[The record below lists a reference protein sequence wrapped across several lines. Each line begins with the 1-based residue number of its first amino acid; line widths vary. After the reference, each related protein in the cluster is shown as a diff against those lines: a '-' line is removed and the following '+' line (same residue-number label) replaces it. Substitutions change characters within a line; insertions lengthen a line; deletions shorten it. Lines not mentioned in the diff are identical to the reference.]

1 MERDLATVAGQALR
15 ATEAYGDNAGHDEG
29 NMQDR
34 RPAGHCTGWQLPSAT
49 VVSYADQIGGIFSA
63 DMANLLSP
71 VPTEPEVDDDVREL
85 VHLPRLLADSGD
97 SPQLLEAAV
106 DAGVQLIHDLAERLR
121 QHQEIPDACRF
132 FTSLKA
138 LEMRSTPPR
147 TVIGVVGNTGAG
159 KSSVINALLDEEELV
174 DRPPFPNLTYILHV

>member
-1 MERDLATVAGQALR
+1 MERDLATVAGKALR
-15 ATEAYGDNAGHDEG
+15 ATEAYSDNAGHDEG

-34 RPAGHCTGWQLPSAT
+34 RPAEHSTGWQHPSAI
-49 VVSYADQIGGIFSA
+49 VVSYADQIGGTFSTE
-63 DMANLLSP
+63 MANFVSP
-71 VPTEPEVDDDVREL
+71 APTEPKFDDDVREL

-97 SPQLLEAAV
+97 SPELLEAAV
-106 DAGVQLIHDLAERLR
+106 DAGVQLIHELVKRLG
-121 QHQEIPDACRF
+121 QHQEIQDACTF
-132 FTSLKA
+132 FKSLKA

-174 DRPPFPNLTYILHV
+174 SSSAPQLDLHV